1 MSPPRFEEAIR
12 AAARELAAVPG
23 VRSAVL
29 FGSAARGSATEESD
43 IDIFIEC
50 NPDAE
55 DPAWKVLLALDRQF
69 DVEFSVI
76 YYRPEERDAID
87 KQFLE
92 SIFRQGRVLFGSLPS
107 VTPGELDLQPLRLV
121 SYQTGRLS
129 PRKRAQFLREIDGY
143 KTQKRVGNKT
153 YVVRKPGFLTDVGGW
168 RVGRGAVIVPED
180 KIEAFDEILRRYG
193 AKRHIIPIWSQRP

>member
-1 MSPPRFEEAIR
+1 MNPPRFEEAIR

-29 FGSAARGSATEESD
+29 FGSAARSSATEESD

-55 DPAWKVLLALDRQF
+55 DPAWKVLLALDRRF

-76 YYRPEERDAID
+76 YYRPEQRDAFD

-92 SIFRQGRVLFGSLPS
+92 SIVRQGRVLFGSLPS
-107 VTPGELDLQPLRLV
+107 VTPIELDLQPLRLV

-143 KTQKRVGNKT
+143 RTQKRVGKKT

-180 KIEAFDEILRRYG
+180 KIEAFDQILRRYG
-193 AKRHIIPIWSQRP
+193 AQRHIIPIWSQRP

>member
-1 MSPPRFEEAIR
+1 MNPPRFEEAIQ
-12 AAARELAAVPG
+12 AASRELAAVPG

-55 DPAWKVLLALDRQF
+55 DPAWKVLLALDRRF

-76 YYRPEERDAID
+76 YYRPKERDAFD

-92 SIFRQGRVLFGSLPS
+92 SIVRQGRVLFGGLPR
-107 VTPGELDLQPLRLV
+107 VTPVELDLEPLRLV
-121 SYQTGRLS
+121 SYQTDRLS
-129 PRKRAQFLREIDGY
+129 PRKRARFLREIDGY
-143 KTQKRVGNKT
+143 RTQKRVGKKT
-153 YVVRKPGFLTDVGGW
+153 YVVRKPGFLSDVGGW
-168 RVGRGAVIVPED
+168 RVGRGAVIVPEE

>member
-1 MSPPRFEEAIR
+1 MNPLRFEEAIR

-50 NPDAE
+50 DPDAE

-76 YYRPEERDAID
+76 YYRPEECDAFD

-92 SIFRQGRVLFGSLPS
+92 SIIRQGRVLFGGLPS
-107 VTPGELDLQPLRLV
+107 ATPVELDLQPLRLV
-121 SYQTGRLS
+121 SYQTDRLS
-129 PRKRAQFLREIDGY
+129 PNKRAQFLREIDGY
-143 KTQKRVGNKT
+143 KTQKRVGKKT

-180 KIEAFDEILRRYG
+180 KIEAFDEILRRYE

>member
-1 MSPPRFEEAIR
+1 MNPPRFEEAIR

-50 NPDAE
+50 NADAE
-55 DPAWKVLLALDRQF
+55 DPAWKVLLALDRRF

-76 YYRPEERDAID
+76 YYRPEQRDAFD

-92 SIFRQGRVLFGSLPS
+92 SIVRQGRVLFGSLPS
-107 VTPGELDLQPLRLV
+107 VTPIELDLQPLRLV
-121 SYQTGRLS
+121 SYQTSRLS
-129 PRKRAQFLREIDGY
+129 ARKRAQFLREIDGY
-143 KTQKRVGNKT
+143 RTQKRVGKKT

-180 KIEAFDEILRRYG
+180 KIEAFDQILRRYG
-193 AKRHIIPIWSQRP
+193 AQRHIIPIWSQRP

>member
-1 MSPPRFEEAIR
+1 MNPPRFEEGIR
-12 AAARELAAVPG
+12 AAARDLAAVPG

-50 NPDAE
+50 SPDAE

-76 YYRPEERDAID
+76 YYRPEQRDALD

-92 SIFRQGRVLFGSLPS
+92 SIVRQGRVLFGSLPS
-107 VTPGELDLQPLRLV
+107 VTPIELDLQPLRLV
-121 SYQTGRLS
+121 SYQTSRLS
-129 PRKRAQFLREIDGY
+129 ARKRAQFLREIDGY
-143 KTQKRVGNKT
+143 KTQKRVGRKT

-193 AKRHIIPIWSQRP
+193 ANRHIIPIWSQRP

>member
-1 MSPPRFEEAIR
+1 MNPPRFEEAIR

-55 DPAWKVLLALDRQF
+55 DPAWKVLLALDCQF
-69 DVEFSVI
+69 GVEFSVI
-76 YYRPEERDAID
+76 YYRPEDRDAFD

-92 SIFRQGRVLFGSLPS
+92 SIIRQGRVLFGNLPR
-107 VTPGELDLQPLRLV
+107 VTPVELDLQPLRLV
-121 SYQTGRLS
+121 SYQTDRLS
-129 PRKRAQFLREIDGY
+129 PNKRAQFLREIDGY
-143 KTQKRVGNKT
+143 KTQKRVGKKT

-193 AKRHIIPIWSQRP
+193 ANRHIIPIWSQRP

>member
-1 MSPPRFEEAIR
+1 MNPPRFEEAIR
-12 AAARELAAVPG
+12 AAAQELAAVPG

-50 NPDAE
+50 KADAE
-55 DPAWKVLLALDRQF
+55 DPAWRVLLALDRRF

-76 YYRPEERDAID
+76 YYRPGEPGAFD

-92 SIFRQGRVLFGSLPS
+92 SIVRQGRVLFGGLPR
-107 VTPGELDLQPLRLV
+107 VTPVELDLQPLRLV

-143 KTQKRVGNKT
+143 RTQKRVGKKT

-180 KIEAFDEILRRYG
+180 KIEAFDQILHRYG
-193 AKRHIIPIWSQRP
+193 AQRHIIPIWSQRP

>member
-1 MSPPRFEEAIR
+1 MNPPRFEEGIR

-50 NPDAE
+50 SPDAE

-76 YYRPEERDAID
+76 YYRPEQRDAFD

-92 SIFRQGRVLFGSLPS
+92 SIVRQGRVLFGSLPS
-107 VTPGELDLQPLRLV
+107 VTPIELDLQPLRLV

-143 KTQKRVGNKT
+143 RTQKRVGKKT

-180 KIEAFDEILRRYG
+180 KIEAFDQILRRYG
-193 AKRHIIPIWSQRP
+193 AQRHIIPIWSQRP

>member
-1 MSPPRFEEAIR
+1 MNPPRFEEGIR

-50 NPDAE
+50 SPDAE

-76 YYRPEERDAID
+76 YYRPEQRDALD

-92 SIFRQGRVLFGSLPS
+92 SIVRQGRVLFGSLPS
-107 VTPGELDLQPLRLV
+107 VTPIELDLQPLRLV
-121 SYQTGRLS
+121 SYQTSRLS
-129 PRKRAQFLREIDGY
+129 ARKRAQFLREIDGY
-143 KTQKRVGNKT
+143 KTQKRVGKKT

>member
-1 MSPPRFEEAIR
+1 MNPPRFEEAIR
-12 AAARELAAVPG
+12 AAAQELAAVPG

-50 NPDAE
+50 NADAE
-55 DPAWKVLLALDRQF
+55 DPAWKVLLALDRRF

-76 YYRPEERDAID
+76 YYRPEKRDAFD

-92 SIFRQGRVLFGSLPS
+92 SIVRQGRVLFGGLPR
-107 VTPGELDLQPLRLV
+107 VTPVELDLQPLRLV

-143 KTQKRVGNKT
+143 RTQKRVGKKT

-180 KIEAFDEILRRYG
+180 KIEAFDQILRRYG
-193 AKRHIIPIWSQRP
+193 AQRHIIPIWSQRP

>member
-1 MSPPRFEEAIR
+1 MNPPRFEEAIR

-50 NPDAE
+50 SPDAE

-76 YYRPEERDAID
+76 YYRPEQRDAFD

-92 SIFRQGRVLFGSLPS
+92 SIVRQGRVLFGSLPS
-107 VTPGELDLQPLRLV
+107 VTPIELDLQPLRLV
-121 SYQTGRLS
+121 SYQTSRLS
-129 PRKRAQFLREIDGY
+129 ARKRAQFLREIDGY
-143 KTQKRVGNKT
+143 KTQKRVGKKT

>member
-1 MSPPRFEEAIR
+1 MNPPRFEEAIR

-76 YYRPEERDAID
+76 YYRPEERDAFD

-92 SIFRQGRVLFGSLPS
+92 SIIRQGRVLFGALPS
-107 VTPGELDLQPLRLV
+107 VTPVELDLQPLRLV
-121 SYQTGRLS
+121 SYQTDRLF
-129 PRKRAQFLREIDGY
+129 PNKRAQFLREIDGY
-143 KTQKRVGNKT
+143 KTQKRVGKKM

-180 KIEAFDEILRRYG
+180 KIEAFDEILRRYE

>member
-1 MSPPRFEEAIR
+1 MNPLRFEEAIR

-55 DPAWKVLLALDRQF
+55 DPAWMVLLALDRQF

-76 YYRPEERDAID
+76 YYRPEERDAFD

-92 SIFRQGRVLFGSLPS
+92 SIIRQGRVLFGALPS
-107 VTPGELDLQPLRLV
+107 VTPVELDLQPLRLV
-121 SYQTGRLS
+121 SYQTDRLF
-129 PRKRAQFLREIDGY
+129 PNKRAQFLREIDGY
-143 KTQKRVGNKT
+143 KTQKRVGKKT

-180 KIEAFDEILRRYG
+180 KIEAFDEILRRYE

>member
-1 MSPPRFEEAIR
+1 MNPPRFEEAIR

-23 VRSAVL
+23 IRSAVL

-76 YYRPEERDAID
+76 YYRPEERDAFD

-92 SIFRQGRVLFGSLPS
+92 SIIRQGRVLFGGLPS
-107 VTPGELDLQPLRLV
+107 VTPVELDLQPLRLV
-121 SYQTGRLS
+121 SYQTDRLF
-129 PRKRAQFLREIDGY
+129 PNKRAQFLREIDGY
-143 KTQKRVGNKT
+143 KTQKRVGKKT

-180 KIEAFDEILRRYG
+180 KIEAFDEILRRYE

>member
-29 FGSAARGSATEESD
+29 FGSAARGTATEESD

-107 VTPGELDLQPLRLV
+107 VTPVELDLQPLRLV

>member
-1 MSPPRFEEAIR
+1 MNPPRFEEGIR

-50 NPDAE
+50 SPDAE
-55 DPAWKVLLALDRQF
+55 DHAWKVLLALDRQF

-76 YYRPEERDAID
+76 YYRPEQRDAFD

-92 SIFRQGRVLFGSLPS
+92 SIVRQGRVLFGSLPS
-107 VTPGELDLQPLRLV
+107 VTPIELDLQPLRLV
-121 SYQTGRLS
+121 SYQTSRLS
-129 PRKRAQFLREIDGY
+129 ARKRAQFLREIDGY
-143 KTQKRVGNKT
+143 KTQKRVGKKT
-153 YVVRKPGFLTDVGGW
+153 YVVRKPGFLTEVGGW

>member
-1 MSPPRFEEAIR
+1 MNPPMFEQAIR
-12 AAARELAAVPG
+12 AAARKLAAVPG

-29 FGSAARGSATEESD
+29 FGSAARGNAKEGSD

-50 NPDAE
+50 NSGAE
-55 DPAWKVLLALDRQF
+55 DPAWEALLALDRQF

-76 YYRPEERDAID
+76 YYRPEERDAFD

-92 SIFRQGRVLFGSLPS
+92 SIVRQGRVLFGDLPR
-107 VTPGELDLQPLRLV
+107 VTPVELDLQPLRLV
-121 SYQTGRLS
+121 SYQTDRLS
-129 PRKRAQFLREIDGY
+129 PRKRARFLREIDGY
-143 KTQKRVGNKT
+143 RTQKRVGEKT
-153 YVVRKPGFLTDVGGW
+153 YVVQKPGFLRDVGGW

-180 KIEAFDEILRRYG
+180 KIEAFDEILRRYR